1 MNRVHN
7 ILKAVA
13 VVIAATAFSLLSFAQ
28 ELPSKWYFG
37 KKYHKSVSKSWRA
50 EGVAAATDY
59 GQALLKAVKA
69 DGSQPDSC
77 IFFRYRPMAGPMQA
91 GDCLVMEFPQ
101 TNFPAG
107 SFVEFDL
114 TFAAEE
120 GAPSEWIFEYLD
132 GGRWISGNV
141 YKVYGSPFERCHQYT
156 SVLETIR
163 LENAASGTLQIR
175 MRALESKPVTPLCDA
190 APRAEGYVVIQ
201 THAFLGAYAQN
212 LGVQQPKDTTRVL
225 CLGNSFT
232 YYCSCPALLKEIAWN
247 EGHYLDLVAA
257 LKGGQNFGQ
266 HCSLNVSA
274 DAIAKGG
281 YDLAVMQDQS
291 QTPARLAQ
299 DRKANQE
306 SLDDAVALAG
316 KIRTESPGC
325 KIIVESTWSYVGK
338 EGEYGGFGDHK
349 NFEKLSLKGAC
360 MMAKAMGEA
369 DVSHI
374 AEAYAKVREERPD
387 INLFAADNKHQ
398 SLLGSYLKSCVNYLT
413 IFGEPFGENP
423 ADCGLDPQVAK
434 YLRGVAERV
443 VLK

>member
-1 MNRVHN
+1 MKNFNV
-7 ILKAVA
+7 LFKAVA
-13 VVIAATAFSLLSFAQ
+13 VLVAVTAFVGSAAAQ

-101 TNFPAG
+101 TNLPAG

-141 YKVYGSPFERCHQYT
+141 YKVYGSPFEKYHQYT
-156 SVLETIR
+156 SVLETVR
-163 LENAASGTLQIR
+163 LENEADGTLKIR
-175 MRALESKPVTPLCDA
+175 MRALDSNPVTPLCDA
-190 APRAEGYVVIQ
+190 APRAKGYVVIQ
-201 THAFLGAYAQN
+201 THAYLGAYAQN

-247 EGHYLDLVAA
+247 EGHYLDLAAA

-291 QTPARLAQ
+291 QTPARLAR
-299 DRKANQE
+299 DRKANRE
-306 SLDDAVALAG
+306 SLDDAVALAE
-316 KIRTESPGC
+316 KIRAESPGC

-338 EGEYGGFGDHK
+338 EGEYGGFGNHK
-349 NFEKLSLKGAC
+349 TFEKLSLKGSRI
-360 MMAKAMGEA
+360 MAKAIGDA
-369 DVSHI
+369 KVSHI
-374 AEAYAKVREERPD
+374 AEAYALVRKERPD

-398 SLLGSYLKSCVNYLT
+398 DILGSYLKSCVNYLT
-413 IFGEPFGENP
+413 IFGEPFGDKP
-423 ADCGLDPQVAK
+423 ADCGIDHGVAE
-434 YLRGVAERV
+434 YLRTVAERV
-443 VLK
+443 VL